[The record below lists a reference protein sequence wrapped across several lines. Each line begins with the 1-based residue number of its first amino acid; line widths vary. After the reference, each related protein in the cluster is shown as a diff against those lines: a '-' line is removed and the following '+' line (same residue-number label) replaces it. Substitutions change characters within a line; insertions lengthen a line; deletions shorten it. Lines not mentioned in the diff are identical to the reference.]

1 MPNTQTDDPT
11 PQGGWHTP
19 EDESAVAPTTTA
31 LPGWKVPALPTELP
45 ELPETSGGWHR
56 PRMPD
61 TTLTVHDETVVLMP
75 TEEALTSLPDAK
87 QVATQDLPQV
97 LSPEE
102 ALQTLPSE
110 PQATEKQAE
119 SVPAEPLS
127 PEDAL
132 SMVMLAGD
140 EDEEEEAGIRTEL
153 LALNMLAGE
162 DIPLRPAEESAAES
176 ATPAHADDPAE
187 VARRKLAELDAA
199 AAAEPVAAPAVS
211 AVPALTGEQMRAQ
224 ELARRF
230 SQTQEDI
237 EQLRLLYQK
246 GTITPEQFEAELQN
260 RMIIDDDQ
268 IWWRMGADDAAWYKY
283 VGEQWT
289 PAVPPLQQGA
299 RAGLQTE
306 RLHPSANDPFGS
318 TLPYIGDSAPVEEH
332 SGPAGTMPMS
342 IGYTPLPNYVPTED
356 LDNTSVSPAAFR
368 DSLDHPT
375 VAGTTAPIGTRT
387 GSGALGYG
395 SSPGI
400 QSAVDE
406 TLPPQIDYTM
416 PVGTL
421 AQEAEQRYRTN
432 TARNVV
438 LVLVG
443 VIALGLIAV
452 AIGLVVA
459 NNWYAGIVDEYE
471 PQIVALASYQ
481 PEFQTVVIQDA
492 EKREIARLADGGDR
506 VEVNLDA
513 ISPFLIHA
521 VISTRN
527 PSFYSDPG
535 WDTGSTINAFLGGA
549 AAPTSPTITQLVA
562 RSLVLSRAGEFT
574 DVDQLVVAGEL
585 SQRYSKDFIL
595 RLFLNEFP
603 FGNTTFGAEAAARFY
618 FQKGASEL
626 NLPEAALLAA
636 IMENPAGVDPVTN
649 RGIVKP
655 AIENVFA
662 RMLAVGCLNIPGRG
676 QTCVSQADFNTA
688 TVIRQKADL
697 ELKTYSPRGLT
708 TQYPHFVNLVRQQL
722 EAVYGN
728 EMYQRGF
735 TVQTTLVPVAQNA
748 ARDLLRQRLQE
759 LTGTGITVGAVM
771 WTDPANGAIR
781 AYIGSP
787 DYDDPNIQGQ
797 RDYARDYLQPGGAMM
812 PIVYAAAID
821 GVDRNGNGQYEFG
834 EYLTA
839 GHLVWDVPAQYPA
852 SPTSPPFAPQNLDGR
867 FYGPISVREALANQ
881 YAAAA
886 TRVYAEIGDAVFQ
899 QMADKMGLQFAADTV
914 FGLSTAVGETRVRLK
929 DLMTA
934 YATIANG
941 GVRRPVYA
949 IDRIIDRSGA
959 EVALPEQIKPIEARA
974 FSPQIA
980 WVLQN
985 ILSDDL
991 ARNSVLFPR
1000 NSALTLQGQPNQNF
1014 VGAVAATNAARTN
1027 LWTIGFTTN
1036 AVVGIW
1042 LGTPDST
1049 VSFSNQTGLSAV
1061 APLWNRTISLVIAG
1075 LGSRN
1080 PPRSFPDPTG
1090 MTFQPVCSLTGTAYV
1105 QSQCAGTARN
1115 ELFPQTRQPIP
1126 PELGPVINVAVNT
1139 WTNLRANSQFCG
1151 AAEDT
1156 VQRAFVNT
1164 TDAFII
1170 NWLRSNEGRNTA
1182 QRLGLGSDPQAAPTT
1197 ECDVNTQLPI
1207 ANIVSPANQQTVM
1220 GEVPIIG
1227 QVQVPA
1233 NFNRWQLEFAPQ
1245 GSAQYQ
1251 LLPGFPQQ
1259 AQQPNANSQIAT
1271 WDTRTI
1277 PNGVYSLRMAV
1288 ISNDGGYVYR
1298 GVNIAVNNP
1307 LPTPTPTPTLE
1318 PSPFPT
1324 FPPFDQATPIPFDTI
1339 PTFGASPTPDPF

>member
-1 MPNTQTDDPT
+1 MPNTRTDDPT

-19 EDESAVAPTTTA
+19 EDENTVAPETPT
-31 LPGWKVPALPTELP
+31 LPGWKVPALATELP

-56 PRMPD
+56 PRMLD
-61 TTLTVHDETVVLMP
+61 TTLTPLDETVIIMPAEEAQAAIPEAKPVAPEEMP
-75 TEEALTSLPDAK
+75 TT
-87 QVATQDLPQV
+87 
-97 LSPEE
+97 LSPED

-110 PQATEKQAE
+110 PGATEAQAE
-119 SVPAEPLS
+119 VKPAEPLS

-132 SMVMLAGD
+132 SMVALSAD

-162 DIPLRPAEESAAES
+162 DTPLRPVEAAE
-176 ATPAHADDPAE
+176 AGTPASADDPAE
-187 VARRKLAELDAA
+187 VARRRLAELDAA
-199 AAAEPVAAPAVS
+199 TGAEPAAASIAVVPAAPVLS
-211 AVPALTGEQMRAQ
+211 GEEMRAQ

-237 EQLRLLYQK
+237 EQLRALYQK

-260 RMIIDDDQ
+260 RMIHDDDQ
-268 IWWRMGADDAAWYKY
+268 IWWRMGAEDAAWYKY
-283 VGEQWT
+283 VGDQWT
-289 PAVPPLQQGA
+289 PAIPPLVQGA

-306 RLHPSANDPFGS
+306 RVHPTANDPFGS
-318 TLPYIGDSAPVEEH
+318 TLPYIGDSAPVEE
-332 SGPAGTMPMS
+332 SVPGTMPMS
-342 IGYTPLPNYVPTED
+342 IGYTPLPNVVPTED
-356 LDNTSVSPAAFR
+356 LDNTSVGAAAFR

-375 VAGTTAPIGTRT
+375 VAGSTVPIGIRT
-387 GSGALGYG
+387 GSGSLGYG

-400 QSAVDE
+400 QSAIDE
-406 TLPPQIDYTM
+406 TMPPEIDYTV

-432 TARNVV
+432 TARNAV

-452 AIGLVVA
+452 AAGLVMA
-459 NNWYAGIVDEYE
+459 NNWYAGIVDEYQ
-471 PQIVALASYQ
+471 PQIVALAAYQ

-506 VEVNLDA
+506 VEVELDA

-521 VISTRN
+521 VVSTRN
-527 PSFYSDPG
+527 PSFFSDPG
-535 WDTGSTINAFLGGA
+535 WDTGSTISAFLGGA
-549 AAPTSPTITQLVA
+549 EAPTSPTITQLVA

-655 AIENVFA
+655 AIESVFA
-662 RMLAVGCLNIPGRG
+662 RMAQIGCLNIPGRG
-676 QTCVSQADFNTA
+676 QTCVSSADFNTA

-697 ELKTYSPRGLT
+697 ELKTYPARGLT

-735 TVQTTLVPVAQNA
+735 TVQTTLVPAAQTA
-748 ARDLLRQRLQE
+748 AQDLLRQRLQE
-759 LTGTGITVGAVM
+759 LTGSGITVGAVM
-771 WTDPANGAIR
+771 WSDPANGAIR

-787 DYDDPNIQGQ
+787 NYDDPNIQGQ
-797 RDYARDYLQPGGAMM
+797 RDYARDFLQPGGAMM
-812 PIVYAAAID
+812 PIVYAAAMD
-821 GVDRNGNGQYEFG
+821 GVDRNGNGQFEFG

-852 SPTSPPFAPQNLDGR
+852 TPSSAPFAPQNIDGR
-867 FYGPISVREALANQ
+867 FYGPISAREALANQ

-886 TRVYAEIGDAVFQ
+886 TRVYAEFGDAVFQ

-949 IDRIIDRSGA
+949 IDRITDRSGA

-974 FSPQIA
+974 FSPQVA

-985 ILSDDL
+985 IMSDDL
-991 ARNSVLFPR
+991 SRNSILFPR

-1014 VGAVAATNAARTN
+1014 VASVASTNAARTN

-1036 AVVGIW
+1036 AVVGVW

-1049 VSFSNQTGLSAV
+1049 ISFNNQTGFSAA

-1080 PPRSFPDPTG
+1080 PPRSFPDPG
-1090 MTFQPVCSLTGTAYV
+1090 SMAFVPVCTLTGTAYV
-1105 QSQCAGTARN
+1105 QAQCSGAARN
-1115 ELFPQTRQPIP
+1115 ELFPQTRQPSP

-1139 WTNLRANSQFCG
+1139 WTNLRANQQFCG
-1151 AAEDT
+1151 NPEDT
-1156 VQRAFVNT
+1156 TQRAFVNT
-1164 TDAFII
+1164 SDPFII
-1170 NWLRSNEGRNTA
+1170 NWLRSAEGRNTS
-1182 QRLGLGSDPQAAPTT
+1182 QRLGLGSDPQAAPTA
-1197 ECDVNTQLPI
+1197 ECDLNTQLPT
-1207 ANIVSPANQQTVM
+1207 ASLTSPGNQQTLL
-1220 GEVPIIG
+1220 GEVPIVG
-1227 QVQVPA
+1227 QVSVPV

-1251 LLPGFPQQ
+1251 MLPGFPQQ
-1259 AQQPNANSQIAT
+1259 IQQPNVNSQLAL

-1277 PNGVYSLRMAV
+1277 PNGVYSLRMTV

-1298 GVNIAVNNP
+1298 GANVAINNP
-1307 LPTPTPTPTLE
+1307 LPTPTPVPTLQ

-1324 FPPFDQATPIPFDTI
+1324 FPPFDQATPIPFDPI